1 MYKCT
6 AWCELSL
13 PDDADIDEVINTA
26 KKYKDDANASELIVS
41 ELGFNMEW
49 SIDHETEE
57 PMSLKDNDGFSTLEV
72 YNGSELVYE
81 NDDTE
86 D

>member
-13 PDDADIDEVINTA
+13 PDDADLDAIIA
-26 KKYKDDANASELIVS
+26 KAKEHRTDANIAELTVTA
-41 ELGFNMEW
+41 LGYNMDW

-57 PMSLKDNDGFSTLEV
+57 PMSLEDNEGFSTMQI
-72 YNGSELVYE
+72 YDGCELLYE
-81 NDDTE
+81 NDDE
-86 D
+86 